1 MIVII
6 IFLRFGMINAV
17 KTKPTLTVKKGE
29 ELYVSYGYSLKLEL
43 PWYKEQFERFRKKRP
58 QLAQQ
63 MMDRAGIPRK
73 EEDKEDR
80 DPQSMMTTLT
90 IDAENGSH

>member
-1 MIVII
+1 
-6 IFLRFGMINAV
+6 MINAV

-58 QLAQQ
+58 QLVQQ
-63 MMDRAGIPRK
+63 MMDRARAGIPRK